1 MTNISNA
8 LKVAEQKSIMKFQWK
23 HQDKQTQNSKLP
35 DQNGGVLC
43 RILTP
48 RPLHQKQLS
57 QIEYIKGKGNGKREY
72 LNRVAAICESHG
84 ATISPLA

>member
-1 MTNISNA
+1 M
-8 LKVAEQKSIMKFQWK
+8 
-23 HQDKQTQNSKLP
+23 P
-35 DQNGGVLC
+35 DSH
-43 RILTP
+43 TSAP
-48 RPLHQKQLS
+48 AQKQLS